1 MTRSPNI
8 ANPLLPRITM
18 TRSSV
23 LQQLTQRQAQQT
35 QTWDLPQ
42 QQSFQN
48 HYQHNW
54 LKSDFLL
61 TCQQRYPDAIKALF
75 ADGWMDCSMGSAD
88 YKTLLQS
95 ACEPISKTDA
105 LYPVLRA
112 FRQQQ
117 MYRIAWRNLAGTDD
131 IWQSMREISAL
142 ADVIIHVTLC
152 TLQRLHD
159 VTEPE
164 FMIIAMGKL
173 GAHELNFSSDIDL
186 IFAYEGERIHEARLL
201 SMARDF
207 IDVLN
212 RITDQGFVYRVDMRL
227 RPFGSTGP
235 LVMHRDALVDYY
247 HQQGRDWE
255 RYAMIKARV
264 LTGSDPARMRLQQ
277 ALQDFAFRPYV
288 DYGMQQA
295 IRSMKALIDKEVLRK
310 NSKGDIKLG
319 KGGIREIE
327 FIVQAKQLTHAGQY
341 TQLHCAGI
349 DEATERLVACE
360 VLTADQAKTLLQDY
374 AFLRQV
380 EHYLQ
385 MLRDAQTHMLPT
397 NELDQNRLAVAMG
410 LPNWPAAQQVIHAT
424 LNRVAQAF
432 CTLLNAEAGQLSPAP
447 ATRATMRRRPLFS
460 PRQRWQKTT
469 KVTAASPATT
479 DFWSQ
484 LGNKKLTDIAKTRLQ
499 HCLPLIEQA
508 AQQCAQPAS
517 AREQGYALLQVLAT
531 RSTYLILLSEN
542 HKVLPTLLG
551 FMAQSPW
558 MRSLL
563 LHYPGLLSLVMHNN
577 TWPAPMDKPALIK
590 HIAERTAGVD
600 PLDAETRMDI
610 LRQCKHGQG
619 VLIAAAELTG
629 SLSLMKVSDALTH
642 LAEVIIEEV
651 AQRAW
656 DYLVSKKL
664 IAADIKPLTGFVI
677 VAYGK
682 LAGLELS
689 YSSDLDIIFLYDA
702 TDSQLDH
709 KTYVR
714 LGQRILHAL
723 QTQTYFGALYEAD
736 LRLRPSGQ
744 SGLLVSSMTAFA
756 KYQQHSAW
764 TWEHQALVRSRPIVG
779 DPHLFDQF
787 QQVRK
792 ATLCQ
797 PRDAQKLAQDV
808 ADMRAKIQHDI
819 PIQNDSDRIKYGEG
833 GLIDIEFYVQQTALQ
848 YAHQYPR
855 IVHWPDDVRLLE
867 AFMQAGII
875 ASETQ
880 QRYTEAYLRARAAEH
895 RLVLTGKAMS
905 DR

>member
-1 MTRSPNI
+1 
-8 ANPLLPRITM
+8 M

-23 LQQLTQRQAQQT
+23 LQQLAQRQEQQT

-42 QQSFQN
+42 QQSFQAQ
-48 HYQHNW
+48 YQQNW

-61 TCQQRYPDAIKALF
+61 TCQQRYPEAVAALF
-75 ADGWMDCSMGSAD
+75 EDGWMDRAMGAAD
-88 YKTLLQS
+88 YKMLLQP
-95 ACEPISKTDA
+95 ACRSVAEIDA
-105 LYPVLRA
+105 LYPLLRA

-142 ADVIIHVTLC
+142 ADVIIQVTLC

-186 IFAYEGERIHEARLL
+186 IFAYEGKRMHEAQLL
-201 SMARDF
+201 NMARDF

-264 LTGSDPARMRLQQ
+264 ITGSEQACVRLQQ
-277 ALQDFAFRPYV
+277 ALQAFAFRPYV

-295 IRSMKALIDKEVLRK
+295 IRSMKALIDKEVMRK
-310 NSKGDIKLG
+310 NSTGDIKLG

-349 DEATERLVACE
+349 DEATERLVACG
-360 VLTADQAKTLLQDY
+360 VLAADRADALMQDY

-385 MLRDAQTHMLPT
+385 ILRDAQTHMLPT
-397 NELDQNRLAVAMG
+397 NELDQNRLALAMG
-410 LPNWPAAQQVIHAT
+410 LPDWPAAQQLIQST
-424 LNRVAQAF
+424 LDRVTQAF
-432 CTLLNAEAGQLSPAP
+432 CTLLNAEAGQVSPSP
-447 ATRATMRRRPLFS
+447 ATRPSMRKRAMFS
-460 PRQRWQKTT
+460 SRQRWQKNIRAT
-469 KVTAASPATT
+469 VTSPANT
-479 DFWSQ
+479 DFGSQ

-508 AQQCAQPAS
+508 AQQCAQPES
-517 AREQGYALLQVLAT
+517 ALEQGYALLRLLAT
-531 RSTYLILLSEN
+531 RSVYLMLLSEN

-577 TWPAPMDKPALIK
+577 TWLAPMDKPALSK

-600 PLDAETRMDI
+600 LLDAETRMDI

-619 VLIAAAELTG
+619 ILIAAAELTG

-642 LAEVIIEEV
+642 LAEVIIDEV
-651 AQRAW
+651 AHRAW

-702 TDSQLDH
+702 IDSQLDH

-744 SGLLVSSMTAFA
+744 SGLLVSSIAAFA
-756 KYQQHSAW
+756 KYQQDSAW

-797 PRDAQKLAQDV
+797 PRDAKKLAQDV
-808 ADMRAKIQHDI
+808 AEMRAKIKQDI
-819 PIQNDSDRIKYGEG
+819 PIHNESDRIKYGEG
-833 GLIDIEFYVQQTALQ
+833 GLVDIEFYVQQTALQ
-848 YAHQYPR
+848 YAHQHPH
-855 IVHWPDDVRLLE
+855 IVQWPDDVRLLE

-875 ASETQ
+875 APEEQ
-880 QRYTEAYLRARAAEH
+880 QRYTEAYLNARAKEH
-895 RLVLTGKAMS
+895 RLVLTHPL
-905 DR
+905 